1 LNPRNAWSLEMTPL
15 VRVLVEIR
23 AQARHSV
30 GETAHVH
37 GNERAL
43 FGPRQV
49 FVATLH
55 LAVFRWSK
63 GDGLRFRLHR
73 PDKAEG
79 GTKPFRRGFGTHL
92 SRERAMQDAAM
103 MVKPPPTRDVH
114 ISILMPRSL
123 VERIDDFHSEHRLP
137 SRVEAIRQLIE
148 AGLEAKRLRA
158 RP

>member
-1 LNPRNAWSLEMTPL
+1 MAYAFICTDPTKRKE
-15 VRVLVEIR
+15 E
-23 AQARHSV
+23 Q
-30 GETAHVH
+30 
-37 GNERAL
+37 
-43 FGPRQV
+43 
-49 FVATLH
+49 
-55 LAVFRWSK
+55 
-63 GDGLRFRLHR
+63 
-73 PDKAEG
+73 
-79 GTKPFRRGFGTHL
+79 KPFRRGFDNSSLPKRAHL
-92 SRERAMQDAAM
+92 QDAAM